1 MNHYWVVDIIAR
13 HGDWLGSPLRGNILP
28 LVHRFSTPYSHSGWT
43 RAHLDTTHGSWS
55 GTCCFLVEKLLSARE
70 TNYNS
75 VRLDKSEKSPPS
87 KVSLALAIS
96 LAVLGS
102 SAALGAD
109 VPLAKPLTP
118 SGTYLNPIGDPPIH
132 LQEPF
137 ILVYAKKYYL
147 LGTTSPSEGFQCY
160 ESPDLAHWK
169 FDGWAWRKSGLH
181 VARGDLHSPQVFVYQ
196 GMFCMVYSGRMPTGT
211 QLALAASVKPE
222 GPYHDLHVPWL
233 GLGNGC
239 VGGDVFIDDNGK
251 PYLIFSQKSTRN
263 SCSYSAIYGVALNKD
278 LSKIIGE
285 PAKLLEANQR
295 WELVHGDLNQCN
307 ESARM
312 FRIGSKYYLAYSA
325 NDHLTSDYGI
335 GYALADK
342 PLGPWTKS
350 TENPLL
356 SSHAEIGVFGPGRGS
371 VFRSVD
377 RSEWFIAYDSL
388 TDPANRSE
396 DRVVNIDRLVL
407 QNNRTLTT
415 KGPTR
420 SPQQLPSG
428 AK

>member
-1 MNHYWVVDIIAR
+1 
-13 HGDWLGSPLRGNILP
+13 
-28 LVHRFSTPYSHSGWT
+28 
-43 RAHLDTTHGSWS
+43 
-55 GTCCFLVEKLLSARE
+55 
-70 TNYNS
+70 
-75 VRLDKSEKSPPS
+75 VRLDKPEKSSPS
-87 KVSLALAIS
+87 KVSPALAI
-96 LAVLGS
+96 LFAVVVCS
-102 SAALGAD
+102 TAEGAD
-109 VPLAKPLTP
+109 LPLAKPLAPTG
-118 SGTYLNPIGDPPIH
+118 SYLNPIGDRPIH
-132 LQEPF
+132 LQDPF
-137 ILVYAKKYYL
+137 ILVYAKKYFL
-147 LGTTSPSEGFQCY
+147 FGTPSPSEGFQCF

-181 VARGDLHSPQVFVYQ
+181 VARGDLHAPQVFPYQ
-196 GMFCMVYSGRMPTGT
+196 GMFCMVYSARMPTGT

-233 GLGNGC
+233 GLGDGC
-239 VGGDVFIDDNGK
+239 SGGDVFLDNNGK
-251 PYLIFSQKSTRN
+251 PYLLFSQRTMGN
-263 SCSYSAIYGVALNKD
+263 SCRYSVIYGVALNKD
-278 LSKIIGE
+278 LSKMIE
-285 PAKLLEANQR
+285 QPTKLLEANQR
-295 WELVHGDLNQCN
+295 WELVHGDLIQCN

-312 FRIGSKYYLAYSA
+312 LRIGPKYYLTYSA

-350 TENPLL
+350 PENPLL
-356 SSHAEIGVFGPGRGS
+356 SSHSEIGVFGPGHGS

-377 RSEWFIAYDSL
+377 RGEWFIAYDSL
-388 TDPANRSE
+388 TDPANGSE

-420 SPQQLPSG
+420 SPQTLPSG